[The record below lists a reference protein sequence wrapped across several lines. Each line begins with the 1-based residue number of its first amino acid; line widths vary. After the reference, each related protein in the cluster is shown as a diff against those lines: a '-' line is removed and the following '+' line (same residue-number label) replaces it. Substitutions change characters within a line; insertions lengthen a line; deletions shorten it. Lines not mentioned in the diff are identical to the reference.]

1 MKKRLKRFQH
11 FLAGQTARAKFH
23 FKTDA
28 GPSGKSLNVRL
39 AVLRVK
45 FLRCLRS
52 TEADGHQDEATNRY
66 PHILRILRACHGNSN
81 RASSVA

>member
-1 MKKRLKRFQH
+1 
-11 FLAGQTARAKFH
+11 
-23 FKTDA
+23 
-28 GPSGKSLNVRL
+28 
-39 AVLRVK
+39 VK